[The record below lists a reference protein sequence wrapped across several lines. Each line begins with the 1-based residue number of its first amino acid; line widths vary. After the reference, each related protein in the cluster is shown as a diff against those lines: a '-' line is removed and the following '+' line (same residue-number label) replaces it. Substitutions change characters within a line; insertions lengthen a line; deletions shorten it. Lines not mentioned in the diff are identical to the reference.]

1 MQKTTLTVD
10 CHQRNRTESEVYEGV
25 QTFMWIIGEK
35 LVEVQTGTHNLLEL
49 ILSPDNLNR
58 AYRQVIGNSGAGV
71 SIRWKRANCCH
82 T

>member
-49 ILSPDNLNR
+49 ILTYRNLIQRLMSVDEFAKQNKV
-58 AYRQVIGNSGAGV
+58 Q
-71 SIRWKRANCCH
+71 
-82 T
+82 